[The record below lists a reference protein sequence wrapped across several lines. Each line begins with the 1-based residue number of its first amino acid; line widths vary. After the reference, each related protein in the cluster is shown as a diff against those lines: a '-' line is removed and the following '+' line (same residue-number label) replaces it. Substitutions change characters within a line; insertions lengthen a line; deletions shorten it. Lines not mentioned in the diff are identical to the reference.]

1 MVARRSWKRNKPLNS
16 FGFSYH
22 DSLPTDRVGL
32 ARMTRSPVVGTK
44 DRPALVFVHG
54 FMQGAW
60 CHSNW
65 LKTLHEAGIAAVAI
79 DVRGHGGLPNEDLF
93 TAGFNEYGDDVAA
106 IAQTFDHPPVL
117 LGHSMGGLMVGVAV
131 TRTPAFGLVLL
142 TPSPPANLPGAE
154 AVKPVDETRP
164 ILAADEKTVREK
176 FLPNHEGQDISAM
189 LERQCPESSVATN
202 DRYKLR
208 VPVDV
213 SKINCPALCILAGR
227 DWPLTHPP
235 RQDAAVGAFYEA
247 EHVHLPDAAH
257 CLMIDVDWQPGLD
270 VILEWYNRVFP
281 E

>member
-1 MVARRSWKRNKPLNS
+1 MHS
-16 FGFSYH
+16 FDFSYH

-32 ARMTRSPVVGTK
+32 ARMTRSPVVETK
-44 DRPALVFVHG
+44 ERPALVFVHG
-54 FMQGAW
+54 SMHGAW
-60 CHSNW
+60 CYSHW
-65 LKTLHEAGIAAVAI
+65 LKAAHEAGIAATAV

-93 TAGFNEYGDDVAA
+93 TAGFNEYGDDVAV

-117 LGHSMGGLMVGVAV
+117 LGHSMGGLMVGVAA
-131 TRTPAFGLVLL
+131 TRAPVSGLVLL

-154 AVKPVDETRP
+154 AVTPVDETRP
-164 ILAADEKTVREK
+164 VPPANEKTVREK

-208 VPVDV
+208 VSVDV
-213 SKINCPALCILAGR
+213 SKITCPALSISAGR

-235 RQDAAVGAFYEA
+235 GQDAAVGAFYGA

-257 CLMIDVDWQPGLD
+257 CLMIDVDWQPGWE
-270 VILEWYNRVFP
+270 VILDWYNRVFP
-281 E
+281 A